1 MIMGSV
7 ATSRQ
12 LQVAPE
18 LLRFHPPSVGFNPAG
33 DFNFISDVKGTKFF
47 LYFFNDQL
55 QANSVARRAFGFHHV
70 LTDSVYESYDDLG
83 VKELARIDLSFQF
96 MEVDQHSTVMQACQ
110 AVVAEV
116 VKKCL
121 DDSTEKVD
129 VKAMLLSLEENVQ
142 EVATRP
148 VSTVTLQEE
157 SLNTYVKEKVA
168 ARRHRMLSCHK

>member
-1 MIMGSV
+1 MCCLTVFLIVIVILYAVFTMIMGSV

-116 VKKCL
+116 VTPK
-121 DDSTEKVD
+121 
-129 VKAMLLSLEENVQ
+129 SLEMP
-142 EVATRP
+142 R
-148 VSTVTLQEE
+148 
-157 SLNTYVKEKVA
+157 
-168 ARRHRMLSCHK
+168 